1 MGIGLV
7 LEGGALRG
15 LFTSGIVDVLLENNI
30 KFDAAVGVSAGVVF
44 GTNLKSCQKGR
55 GIRYNLKYSK
65 NWRYKSFRS
74 LLFTGDLFGAD
85 FCYHKLP
92 KELDL
97 FDAKTFRED
106 PMDFYAVVTDVE
118 NGKPFYKRL
127 TDGEFKDLE
136 WVRASASMPL
146 ASRIVKIDG
155 GKYLDGGI
163 SDSIPLRFME
173 EKGFKKNIVV
183 LTQPLG
189 YEKKPY
195 KIMPLVKTFYHKYPN
210 LVKEVGNRHEMYNEQ
225 TAYVLSREK
234 EGACFVIRPEEALNI
249 KPTETDP
256 NELQRVYD
264 HGVMVGN
271 KLLNDIRDFI
281 SLPQP
286 F

>member
-30 KFDAAVGVSAGVVF
+30 KFDAAVGVSAGVIF

-55 GIRYNLKYSK
+55 GIRYNLKYSDY
-65 NWRYKSFRS
+65 WRYKSFRS
-74 LLFTGDLFGAD
+74 LFLTGDLFGAE

-92 KELDL
+92 KELDI
-97 FDAKTFRED
+97 FDNETFRED

-118 NGKPFYKRL
+118 SGKPFYKKL
-127 TDGEFKDLE
+127 TDGEYEDLE

-146 ASRIVKIDG
+146 ASRIVKIG
-155 GKYLDGGI
+155 GKRYLDGGI

-173 EKGFKKNIVV
+173 EKGFKKNVVV

-189 YEKKPY
+189 YTKKPY
-195 KIMPLVKTFYHKYPN
+195 KIMPLVKTVYHKYPN
-210 LVKEVGNRHEMYNEQ
+210 LVKKVGQRHDMYNEQ
-225 TAYVLSREK
+225 TSYVRTREN
-234 EGACFVIRPEEALNI
+234 EGACFVIRPETALDI
-249 KPTETDP
+249 KSTETDP

-271 KLLNDIRDFI
+271 KLIDEIREFI
-281 SLPQP
+281 D
-286 F
+286 